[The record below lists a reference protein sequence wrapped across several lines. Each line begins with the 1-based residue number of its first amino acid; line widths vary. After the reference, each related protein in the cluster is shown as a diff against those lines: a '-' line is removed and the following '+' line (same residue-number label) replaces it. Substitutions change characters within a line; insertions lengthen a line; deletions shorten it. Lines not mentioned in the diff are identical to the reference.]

1 MISSIITIVI
11 PCMNNVLGVKTTIEN
26 LSTKSKINGTRIL
39 VLDFG
44 SKDGSYQY
52 VAQASSEMIRSLKI
66 ESIKAEAGQSVK
78 DFKNIIHTEY
88 VLVVSPGTIFNDKD
102 FVLKSIND
110 ILGYSKYPI
119 VYLKQSTLINNML
132 SRFINKNRRIGA
144 ILSKTE
150 VMEDIKFDHEI
161 SDLDINLKN
170 KSVSG
175 GIKIGG
181 FADI

>member
-1 MISSIITIVI
+1 
-11 PCMNNVLGVKTTIEN
+11 
-26 LSTKSKINGTRIL
+26 
-39 VLDFG
+39 
-44 SKDGSYQY
+44 
-52 VAQASSEMIRSLKI
+52 
-66 ESIKAEAGQSVK
+66 
-78 DFKNIIHTEY
+78 
-88 VLVVSPGTIFNDKD
+88 
-102 FVLKSIND
+102 
-110 ILGYSKYPI
+110 
-119 VYLKQSTLINNML
+119 ML